1 MQPEPG
7 IYREEAVNMLFTIIE
22 ISDKLDRIIQLLGED
37 DGEEGE
43 EGPDA

>member
-1 MQPEPG
+1 MQSEPV